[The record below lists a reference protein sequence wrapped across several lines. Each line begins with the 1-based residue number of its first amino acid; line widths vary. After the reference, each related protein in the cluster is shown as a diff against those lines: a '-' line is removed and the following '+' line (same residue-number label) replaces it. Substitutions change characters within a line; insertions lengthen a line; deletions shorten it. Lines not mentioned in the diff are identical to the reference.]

1 MRRKNEKTQKT
12 LIYLLAMVLC
22 SGIFMVPVL
31 GAVQEQD
38 GMEATLRT
46 DKESYEKG
54 EQIKA
59 ILEVTNKNSA
69 GVSNVSLESLIPDGY
84 KLADGAEATK
94 QIEFLKAGETVSLE
108 VTYIANSDQNK
119 DDSNTGDTNKPGD
132 DSKSDDANGSGSG
145 TSSDT
150 NKKTTAMVTEI
161 LPVRQNNR
169 KA

>member
-1 MRRKNEKTQKT
+1 MRRLKKT

-22 SGIFMVPVL
+22 GGIFMVPVL

-59 ILEVTNKNSA
+59 TLEVTNKNSA

-108 VTYIANSDQNK
+108 EAA
-119 DDSNTGDTNKPGD
+119 
-132 DSKSDDANGSGSG
+132 DAG
-145 TSSDT
+145 
-150 NKKTTAMVTEI
+150 KF
-161 LPVRQNNR
+161 
-169 KA
+169 